1 MRTHLFLT
9 LIVMLIL
16 INGCATDNQK
26 KAQPEPTKISY
37 QTESYDQTISKRAKK
52 LIEKRDEIPKVVSIN
67 TDKDLIVAF
76 KINHLNRFQL
86 KEIEKDIKK
95 QLKKE
100 FKDYK
105 ITVSRDTKIFIETE
119 RLTNELSDL
128 DQKKMKKKV
137 KKIIKLSKEEA

>member
-1 MRTHLFLT
+1 MKTQFILLFTALFIF
-9 LIVMLIL
+9 LG
-16 INGCATDNQK
+16 GCATNNQQK
-26 KAQPEPTKISY
+26 TETEPTKTNY
-37 QTESYDQTISKRAKK
+37 QTQNFDQSASKKAKK
-52 LIEKRDEIPKVVSIN
+52 LIEKRDEVPQVVSIN

-86 KEIEKDIKK
+86 KEVEKDIKK

-105 ITVSRDTKIFIETE
+105 ITTSNDTKIFIETE
-119 RLTNELSDL
+119 KLTKQMSKL
-128 DQKKMKKKV
+128 DQEKLKKKV